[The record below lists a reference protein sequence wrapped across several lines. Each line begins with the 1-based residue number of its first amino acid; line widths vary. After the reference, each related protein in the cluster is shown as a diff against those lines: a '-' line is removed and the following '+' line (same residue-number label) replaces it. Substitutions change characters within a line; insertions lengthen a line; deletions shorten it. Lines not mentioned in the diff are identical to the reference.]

1 MKGEF
6 FFLLLFVIAT
16 SLLFCAAFA
25 TTAARLDRID
35 RKLGL
40 PPCGL
45 CLKLPDQNR

>member
-25 TTAARLDRID
+25 TTAARLARIAAL
-35 RKLGL
+35 RSL
-40 PPCGL
+40 
-45 CLKLPDQNR
+45 LKAA